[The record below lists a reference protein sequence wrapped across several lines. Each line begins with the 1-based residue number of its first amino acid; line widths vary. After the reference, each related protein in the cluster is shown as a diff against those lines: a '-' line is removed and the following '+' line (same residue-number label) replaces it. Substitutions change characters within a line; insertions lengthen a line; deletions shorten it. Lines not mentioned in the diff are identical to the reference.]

1 MDIPLINLK
10 AQFKKVK
17 KDVLRDLR
25 EILTEQRLILG
36 KYCTLL
42 EKAIADYSGVPHA
55 ITCANGT
62 DALILSLMALDIK
75 PGDEVIT
82 TPYTFFATASS
93 IVLMGAKP
101 VFVDVKQEDLN
112 MDPDLIEAAI
122 TPKTKAITIV
132 HLFGRLCDMD
142 RIGKISAKH
151 GIPVI
156 EDMAQSLGARRG
168 GKMSGSFG
176 DIAAISFYPTKN
188 LGGIGEGGMVMSK
201 RSDLGEKVRKL
212 RVHGMGSNTYHHEM
226 IGINSRLDEI
236 KACALVEKFPF
247 LESWNGKRIE
257 NAKFYNKKLS
267 DLPIIFPIV
276 GDDMSHIIHQYVIRV
291 KERDKLQAFLKQ
303 KGVGTGIYYP
313 VPLHLQ
319 ECFGYLGYKKGSF
332 PVSEEAALTS
342 LALPIYPELKKVEK
356 DYIVA
361 SVREF
366 FGRGKSQHAK

>member
-10 AQFKKVK
+10 AQFGKVK
-17 KDVLRDLR
+17 NAVLRDLR

-36 KYCTLL
+36 KYCTIL
-42 EKAIADYSGVPHA
+42 EKTIADYSGVPHA
-55 ITCANGT
+55 ISCANGT

-101 VFVDVKQEDLN
+101 VFVDVKKEDLN
-112 MDPDLIEAAI
+112 IDPDQIEAAI
-122 TPKTKAITIV
+122 TRKTKAITVV

-142 RIGKISAKH
+142 RIGKIGAKH

-168 GKMSGSFG
+168 GKMSGAFG

-188 LGGIGEGGMVMSK
+188 LGGIGEGGMVLSK
-201 RSDLGEKVRKL
+201 RDDLGEKVRKL

-247 LESWNGKRIE
+247 LESWNNTRIKT
-257 NAKFYNKKLS
+257 AKFYNKKLAG
-267 DLPIIFPIV
+267 LPITLPVV
-276 GDDMSHIIHQYVIRV
+276 GDDTSHIIHQYVIRV
-291 KERDKLQAFLKQ
+291 EERDKLQAFLKG

-313 VPLHLQ
+313 LPLHLQ
-319 ECFGYLGYKKGSF
+319 ECFSYLGYKRGTL
-332 PVSEEAALTS
+332 PVAEEAALTS
-342 LALPIYPELKKVEK
+342 LALPIYPELKIAEK
-356 DYIVA
+356 AYIVA
-361 SVREF
+361 SIKEF
-366 FGRGKSQHAK
+366 F